1 MKLFSILVL
10 IVIFA
15 PLSVFS
21 QSDNHNY
28 IIQQLML
35 DEDGHRLVT
44 TEYYDGLGRKEQMI
58 TNGIKPGSTTHSM
71 LTRITWKVWK
81 KIAGIQ

>member
-1 MKLFSILVL
+1 
-10 IVIFA
+10 
-15 PLSVFS
+15 
-21 QSDNHNY
+21 
-28 IIQQLML
+28 ML